1 MWRTDREEE
10 GRYYKKIK
18 RYREMKICRKGLA
31 RRGKMRLLNDNLNK
45 LCKLTCRVEWEGM
58 VR

>member
-1 MWRTDREEE
+1 MLNGCDGQI
-10 GRYYKKIK
+10 GRKKVDTTKKIK

-45 LCKLTCRVEWEGM
+45 LCKLTWRVE
-58 VR
+58 